1 MPNAG
6 HVSLQGNRLSVAL
19 RDGRLSE
26 QEVKD
31 LLWRV
36 RKEVRSWGFELAA
49 LVVNGRLVQPA
60 GE

>member
-1 MPNAG
+1 
-6 HVSLQGNRLSVAL
+6 VAL

-26 QEVKD
+26 QEVRY

-36 RKEVRSWGFELAA
+36 RKEVHSWGFELAA
-49 LVVNGRLVQPA
+49 LVVNGRMVQPA